1 MLITTLFRIMLAGLR
16 TGDKRKGEGTSAEWR
31 VGGEDDQHEHA
42 AKERR
47 NVDLN

>member
-1 MLITTLFRIMLAGLR
+1 MLITTLFRITIAGR
-16 TGDKRKGEGTSAEWR
+16 RAGDKRKGGGGSAEWR
-31 VGGEDDQHEHA
+31 VVGEDDQHEHA